1 MGRIGMNRQEKQAV
15 IDAVKADFQKSQAA
29 FVVATKGMN
38 VAAVQ
43 ELRSKLYAQNG
54 KMKVVKNSLL
64 KRATSDLPGLNELEP
79 LFAEQVAVIF
89 AQEAPV
95 VAKLLYET
103 ATKSSVFVLKGGA
116 LDAKV
121 ISRAEIEHLA
131 QLPSREVLLAMVC
144 GTLQAPITNYVL
156 LLNQLIVRLLIVLKQ
171 IEKTKQ

>member
-1 MGRIGMNRQEKQAV
+1 MNRQEKQAI
-15 IDAVKADFQKSQAA
+15 IDAVKSDFQQSQAS

-43 ELRSKLYAQNG
+43 ELRSALYANKG

-79 LFAEQVAVIF
+79 LFAEQIAVVF

-95 VAKLLYET
+95 IAKLLYNT
-103 ATKSSVFVLKGGA
+103 ASKGKMLVLMGGA

-121 ISRAEIEHLA
+121 ISSAQIEHLA
-131 QLPSREVLLAMVC
+131 KLPSREVLLGMVC
-144 GTLQAPITNYVL
+144 GAMKAPITNYVW
-156 LLNQLIVRLLIVLKQ
+156 LLNQLIVRLLMVLKQ
-171 IEKTKQ
+171 IENTKQ